1 MSSAHLHRP
10 RVVHGRLPLPSC
22 ASLPL
27 PCGRSRPSDEWVN
40 FLRHVT
46 TLLLSISGRSTIE
59 YEQSVHEQNTRSLEI
74 RFQLATSPRSIT
86 HPQGNGGCRTAVLG
100 RTTAPGAPTREAV
113 ESGLSTISFET
124 RLTSQRAIEE
134 VYWKH
139 RIWPAE
145 NPKPKPPLEAVHAL
159 ENLILRARVEDS
171 LRLSNALE
179 AYWGQAIT
187 GPQVQA
193 EIERQARDSK
203 QPEVLLELWAALHN
217 DPHLIAEILAR
228 PPLAERLARNWYETA
243 KGAKNFGDRS
253 FDAWW
258 RSVSADLPVTL
269 NAPAY
274 NYTLP
279 EIATSPQAQNRWS
292 PTHACRKPIRKT
304 RECGLVRR

>member
-1 MSSAHLHRP
+1 M
-10 RVVHGRLPLPSC
+10 
-22 ASLPL
+22 
-27 PCGRSRPSDEWVN
+27 
-40 FLRHVT
+40 VT
-46 TLLLSISGRSTIE
+46 ALLLS
-59 YEQSVHEQNTRSLEI
+59 
-74 RFQLATSPRSIT
+74 AT
-86 HPQGNGGCRTAVLG
+86 A
-100 RTTAPGAPTREAV
+100 APATPTRAAV
-113 ESGLSTISFET
+113 ESGSSTISFET
-124 RLTSQRAIEE
+124 RLAAQRAIEE

-145 NPKPKPPLEAVHAL
+145 NPKPKPPLEAVMPA
-159 ENLILRARVEDS
+159 EAIRAKVEDS

-187 GPQVQA
+187 GAQLQA
-193 EIERQARDSK
+193 EIERQAQDSK

-228 PPLAERLARNWYETA
+228 PPLAERLARNWYENA

-274 NYTLP
+274 NYTLS

-292 PTHACRKPIRKT
+292 PTHALPEANSQNSGVWTGTEMIIWGGTEVGASKFNSGSRYNPATDTWRTTSGVQAPSVGKRIRIF
-304 RECGLVRR
+304 